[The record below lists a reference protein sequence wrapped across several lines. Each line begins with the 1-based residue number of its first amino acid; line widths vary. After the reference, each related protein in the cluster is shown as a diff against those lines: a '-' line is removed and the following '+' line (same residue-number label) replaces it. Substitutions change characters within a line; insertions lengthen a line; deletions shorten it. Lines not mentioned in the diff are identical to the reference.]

1 MPDVHPMLAERLL
14 PFAVSFAATGAFFI
28 NVCAWLF
35 ACGCRALWAGADVAC
50 NVHLAQSRHCPFC
63 SHGRPGYAILMA
75 LVCTPQLLAS
85 LLLHWGR
92 LARVLVCI
100 ALFPLSMVAVG
111 LVLGWF
117 DGYY

>member
-1 MPDVHPMLAERLL
+1 MLADRLL

-75 LVCTPQLLAS
+75 LVSTPQLLAS

-92 LARVLVCI
+92 PARVLACI

-117 DGYY
+117 DGFY